1 MFGKARNE
9 DRDGL
14 NASLAKTRQG
24 WLSRIRTAFRTGTIA
39 DDTWEEIEEYL
50 VMGDAGLHVA
60 EGLIA
65 DTRDALAQE
74 RDVSAENAYRILQRQ
89 IQTRM
94 TSTEPFELERPRLLT
109 VAFVIGV
116 NGAGKTTTIGKLA
129 NYYRNQDKRVVV
141 AAADTYRAAAID
153 QLRIWCQRARVDLIA
168 QQQGS
173 DPGAVVYDAIRASQE
188 SRKADMVLVD
198 TAGRLHTRQN
208 LMRELQKMRKV
219 ANRQV
224 HGAPHEVLLV
234 LDATAGQ
241 NALEQARRFTAAAG
255 VTGIVVTKLDGSSKG
270 GAVIGI
276 RDTLGVPVRFAGVGE
291 GLGDLLR
298 FDPAAFASGLFE
310 QV

>member
-1 MFGKARNE
+1 M
-9 DRDGL
+9 
-14 NASLAKTRQG
+14 
-24 WLSRIRTAFRTGTIA
+24 SRIKTAFRSGTIA
-39 DDTWEEIEEYL
+39 EDTWEEIEEYL

-65 DTRDALAQE
+65 DTRDALARE

-89 IQTRM
+89 IQTSM

-129 NYYRNQDKRVVV
+129 NYYRNQGKRVVV

-153 QLRIWCQRARVDLIA
+153 QLRIWCQRAEVDLIA

-241 NALEQARRFTAAAG
+241 NALEQARQFTAAAG

-291 GLGDLLR
+291 GLDDLLR
-298 FDPAAFASGLFE
+298 FDPATFAAGLFE
-310 QV
+310 QA

>member
-1 MFGKARNE
+1 
-9 DRDGL
+9 
-14 NASLAKTRQG
+14 
-24 WLSRIRTAFRTGTIA
+24 
-39 DDTWEEIEEYL
+39 
-50 VMGDAGLHVA
+50 MGDAGLHVA

-74 RDVSAENAYRILQRQ
+74 RDVSADNAYRILQRQ

-109 VAFVIGV
+109 VAFVIGI

-153 QLRIWCQRARVDLIA
+153 QLRIWCQRAGVDLIA

-241 NALEQARRFTAAAG
+241 NALEQARQFTAAAG

-270 GAVIGI
+270 GAIIGI

-291 GLGDLLR
+291 GLDDLLR
-298 FDPAAFASGLFE
+298 FDPAAFAAGLFE

>member
-1 MFGKARNE
+1 M
-9 DRDGL
+9 
-14 NASLAKTRQG
+14 
-24 WLSRIRTAFRTGTIA
+24 SRIRTAFRTGTIA

-50 VMGDAGLHVA
+50 VMGDTGLHVA

-74 RDVSAENAYRILQRQ
+74 RDVSAENAYHILQRQ

-94 TSTEPFELERPRLLT
+94 TSTKPFELERPRLLT

-153 QLRIWCQRARVDLIA
+153 QLRIWCQRAGVDLIA

-241 NALEQARRFTAAAG
+241 NALEQARQFTATAG

-298 FDPAAFASGLFE
+298 FDPAAFAAGLFE

>member
-1 MFGKARNE
+1 M
-9 DRDGL
+9 
-14 NASLAKTRQG
+14 
-24 WLSRIRTAFRTGTIA
+24 RTAFRTGTIA

>member
-1 MFGKARNE
+1 M
-9 DRDGL
+9 
-14 NASLAKTRQG
+14 AKTRQG

-173 DPGAVVYDAIRASQE
+173 DPGAVIYDAIRASQE

>member
-1 MFGKARNE
+1 
-9 DRDGL
+9 
-14 NASLAKTRQG
+14 
-24 WLSRIRTAFRTGTIA
+24 LSRIKTAFRSGTIA
-39 DDTWEEIEEYL
+39 EDTWEEIEEYL
-50 VMGDAGLHVA
+50 VLGDAGLHVA

-65 DTRDALAQE
+65 DTREALARE

-89 IQTRM
+89 IQTSM

-129 NYYRNQDKRVVV
+129 NYYRNQGKRVVV

-153 QLRIWCQRARVDLIA
+153 QLRIWCQRAEVDLIA

-241 NALEQARRFTAAAG
+241 NALEQARQFTAAAG

-291 GLGDLLR
+291 GLDDLLR
-298 FDPAAFASGLFE
+298 FDPATFAAGLFE
-310 QV
+310 QA

>member
-1 MFGKARNE
+1 M
-9 DRDGL
+9 
-14 NASLAKTRQG
+14 
-24 WLSRIRTAFRTGTIA
+24 SRIRTAFRTGTIA

-50 VMGDAGLHVA
+50 VMGDTGLHVA

-65 DTRDALAQE
+65 DTRDALARE
-74 RDVSAENAYRILQRQ
+74 RDVSAENAYRILQHRT
-89 IQTRM
+89 QTRM
-94 TSTEPFELERPRLLT
+94 TSTDPFELERPRLLT

-153 QLRIWCQRARVDLIA
+153 QLRIWCQRAGVDLIA

-241 NALEQARRFTAAAG
+241 NALEQARQFTATAG

-298 FDPAAFASGLFE
+298 FDPAAFAAGLFE

>member
-1 MFGKARNE
+1 M
-9 DRDGL
+9 
-14 NASLAKTRQG
+14 
-24 WLSRIRTAFRTGTIA
+24 SRIKTAFRSGTIA
-39 DDTWEEIEEYL
+39 EDTWEEIEEYL

-65 DTRDALAQE
+65 DTRDALARE

-89 IQTRM
+89 IQTSM

-129 NYYRNQDKRVVV
+129 NYYRNQGKRVVV

-153 QLRIWCQRARVDLIA
+153 QLRIWCQRAEVDLIA

-241 NALEQARRFTAAAG
+241 NALEQARQFTAAAG

-291 GLGDLLR
+291 GLDDLLR
-298 FDPAAFASGLFE
+298 FDPATFAAGLFE

>member
-1 MFGKARNE
+1 M
-9 DRDGL
+9 
-14 NASLAKTRQG
+14 
-24 WLSRIRTAFRTGTIA
+24 SRIKTAFRSGTIA
-39 DDTWEEIEEYL
+39 EDTWEEIEEYL

-65 DTRDALAQE
+65 DTRDALARE

-89 IQTRM
+89 IQISM

-129 NYYRNQDKRVVV
+129 NYYRNQGKRVVV

-153 QLRIWCQRARVDLIA
+153 QLRIWCQRAEVDLIA
-168 QQQGS
+168 QHQGS

-241 NALEQARRFTAAAG
+241 NALEQARQFTAAAG

-291 GLGDLLR
+291 GLDDLLR
-298 FDPAAFASGLFE
+298 FDPATFAAGLFE

>member
-1 MFGKARNE
+1 
-9 DRDGL
+9 
-14 NASLAKTRQG
+14 
-24 WLSRIRTAFRTGTIA
+24 
-39 DDTWEEIEEYL
+39 
-50 VMGDAGLHVA
+50 MGDAGLHVA
-60 EGLIA
+60 ERLIA
-65 DTRDALAQE
+65 DTRDILAQE

-153 QLRIWCQRARVDLIA
+153 QLRIWCQRAGVELIA

-224 HGAPHEVLLV
+224 HGAPHEVLLA

-241 NALEQARRFTAAAG
+241 NALEQARQFTATAG

-270 GAVIGI
+270 GAIIGI

-298 FDPAAFASGLFE
+298 FDPAAFAAGLFE
-310 QV
+310 QA

>member
-1 MFGKARNE
+1 MGKTRND

-14 NASLAKTRQG
+14 RASLAKTRQG
-24 WLSRIRTAFRTGTIA
+24 WLSRIRTAFRTGTIS
-39 DDTWEEIEEYL
+39 DDTWAEIEEYL
-50 VMGDAGLHVA
+50 VMGDTGLPVA
-60 EGLIA
+60 EALIT
-65 DTRDALAQE
+65 DTREALSRE
-74 RDVSAENAYRILQRQ
+74 RDVSADHAYRILRRQ

-129 NYYRNQDKRVVV
+129 SHYRSQGKRVVV

-153 QLRIWCQRARVDLIA
+153 QLRIWCQRAEVDLIA

-188 SRKADMVLVD
+188 SRQADMVLVD

-219 ANRQV
+219 AGRQV

-241 NALEQARRFTAAAG
+241 NALEQARQFTAAAG

-298 FDPAAFASGLFE
+298 FDPAAFAAGLFE
-310 QV
+310 QS

>member
-1 MFGKARNE
+1 M
-9 DRDGL
+9 
-14 NASLAKTRQG
+14 
-24 WLSRIRTAFRTGTIA
+24 SRIKTAFRSGTIA
-39 DDTWEEIEEYL
+39 EDTWEEIEEYL
-50 VMGDAGLHVA
+50 VLGDAGLHVA

-65 DTRDALAQE
+65 DTREALARE

-89 IQTRM
+89 IQTSM

-129 NYYRNQDKRVVV
+129 NYYRNQGKRVVV

-153 QLRIWCQRARVDLIA
+153 QLRIWCQRAEVDLIA

-241 NALEQARRFTAAAG
+241 NALEQARQFTAAAG

-291 GLGDLLR
+291 GLDDLLR
-298 FDPAAFASGLFE
+298 FDPATFAAGLFE
-310 QV
+310 QA